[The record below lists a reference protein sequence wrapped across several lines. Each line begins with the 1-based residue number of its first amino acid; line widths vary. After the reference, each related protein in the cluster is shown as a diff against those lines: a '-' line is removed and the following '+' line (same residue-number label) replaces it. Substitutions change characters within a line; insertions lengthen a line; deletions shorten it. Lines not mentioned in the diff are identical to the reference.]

1 MKAGGETVVEK
12 CFWCSK
18 ESSELTKI
26 QLQFKGKSEEAKIC
40 SATCE
45 KELRN
50 FVQYADSHIKH
61 YIIGLVF
68 SILSGLIITFWRIK
82 IDYGALG
89 TLIIFAGSG
98 LVFIKYPFVTPQ
110 TIALLG
116 AKKAI
121 ASGRIL
127 GTISVILG
135 IIFWFVL
142 AKLIP

>member
-1 MKAGGETVVEK
+1 MTEK

-26 QLQFKGKSEEAKIC
+26 QLQFKKKPEEVKIC
-40 SATCE
+40 GVTCE

-50 FVQYADSHIKH
+50 FVQYADTHIKH
-61 YIIGLVF
+61 YMFGFVF
-68 SILSGLIITFWRIK
+68 SILFGLVITFWRIK

-89 TLIIFAGSG
+89 TFIIFAGSG
-98 LVFIKYPFVTPQ
+98 LVLIKYPFVTPQ
-110 TIALLG
+110 TVALLG

-127 GTISVILG
+127 GTISIILG
-135 IIFWFVL
+135 VVFWFVL